1 MFESCYLKSRVL
13 YICFW
18 FFFLSTTQSKI
29 KPKNVVVL
37 RVCMQSS
44 IPQSEREKK
53 TCVTSQPPPRPKSK
67 LSESNHTLKVAKSE
81 QMPKD
86 EPETN
91 QHVVIIPHD
100 LNPPVKTQCSVTP
113 PAMRKPSP
121 KIKPT
126 NVECDHRLHIL
137 QHGSEFLKEDSWSLG
152 TCVGGLGPGTWR
164 GSR

>member
-1 MFESCYLKSRVL
+1 MFLV
-13 YICFW
+13 
-18 FFFLSTTQSKI
+18 FFSFHNPVQNKTKECCSLAGMHAIQYPSVRKR
-29 KPKNVVVL
+29 KKDL
-37 RVCMQSS
+37 RNL
-44 IPQSEREKK
+44 
-53 TCVTSQPPPRPKSK
+53 TPPRPKSK
-67 LSESNHTLKVAKSE
+67 LSESNHTLTVAKSE

-126 NVECDHRLHIL
+126 NVECDHRLHIV

>member
-1 MFESCYLKSRVL
+1 MFLV
-13 YICFW
+13 
-18 FFFLSTTQSKI
+18 FFLSTNPVQNKTKECCSLAGMHAIQYPSVRKR
-29 KPKNVVVL
+29 KKYL
-37 RVCMQSS
+37 RNL
-44 IPQSEREKK
+44 
-53 TCVTSQPPPRPKSK
+53 TPRPKSK
-67 LSESNHTLKVAKSE
+67 LSESNHTLTVAKSE

-113 PAMRKPSP
+113 PGMRKPSP

-126 NVECDHRLHIL
+126 NVECDHRLHIV